1 MTHYPRRAEV
11 QMADFLAALQ
21 AHLETLG
28 PGNVI
33 ALVGVTVGVIT
44 AIRGLIEY
52 DRAQRWKRGEFL
64 ASEMKAFHADPAIR
78 KALFILDW
86 SDRKVELFPDR
97 PDPESRYVLVDDA
110 LLESALN
117 PSSKLYRDEEVA
129 IRDLFITLFD
139 ALERLEDFIASG
151 LITTRQLKPFLYYWI
166 ETIADY
172 ERAGERSE
180 RLTAIANFIA
190 AYEYTGVNRL
200 IQRFGFGDRTR
211 DQGRVAPATGMRKH
225 LRRLKRLATDR

>member
-1 MTHYPRRAEV
+1 MRHYPRRAEAS
-11 QMADFLAALQ
+11 MEGLLTALQ
-21 AHLETLG
+21 TALAELG
-28 PGNVI
+28 PGNTI
-33 ALVGVTVGVIT
+33 GLVGVTVGVIT

-64 ASEMKAFHADPAIR
+64 ASEMKAFHSNPGIR

-97 PDPESRYVLVDDA
+97 PDPEARYVLVDDP
-110 LLESALN
+110 LLEAALT
-117 PSSKLYRDEEVA
+117 PSSKLYSDEQVA
-129 IRDLFITLFD
+129 IRDLFIELMD
-139 ALERLEDFIASG
+139 ALERFEDFIAAG
-151 LITTRQLKPFLYYWI
+151 LITTRQLKPYLYYWI

-172 ERAGERSE
+172 DRAGERSG
-180 RLTAIANFIA
+180 RLTAIADFIA

-211 DQGRVAPATGMRKH
+211 DQGRVPAATGIRKRV
-225 LRRLKRLATDR
+225 RRLKRLATDR